1 MEGVLQHLINEFDDA
16 ELLHKIAES
25 FAQKNQ
31 MEEARRIYKKIQDLD
46 QSDSL
51 ALRKMQ
57 YFQAFNE
64 PEKLRIEELP
74 PLDLITDYN

>member
-31 MEEARRIYKKIQDLD
+31 ME
-46 QSDSL
+46 
-51 ALRKMQ
+51 
-57 YFQAFNE
+57 
-64 PEKLRIEELP
+64 
-74 PLDLITDYN
+74 